1 MKITRPIIERRVI
14 RMILF
19 TILALIAFILIVLTL
34 IVVSVGGAIGVV
46 LFSDVIVCIGII
58 ILIMKL
64 IKKKKK

>member
-1 MKITRPIIERRVI
+1 
-14 RMILF
+14 MILF
-19 TILALIAFILIVLTL
+19 TILALIAFVLIVLTL